1 MTAGFRDTSR
11 SDHESGRSCPR
22 SWSNV
27 SKKVIRRVIDPDTAR
42 SGADNVLIS
51 G

>member
-1 MTAGFRDTSR
+1 MIG
-11 SDHESGRSCPR
+11 G
-22 SWSNV
+22 NI